1 MPRFEEAVD
10 TPEEIHEHGLIPI
23 LVPGGSYFRDFFDKS
38 PIPLYQEIG
47 KDAIQAKDWTDWCNL
62 VKELVLKRNT
72 HVVVSSDL
80 ACGFLYAD
88 FIASRIDAI
97 PPWYVWIIN
106 KKWQLKEELAKHIM
120 KFQQVLGR
128 RDIFTDISHPFKKGD
143 IFK

>member
-10 TPEEIHEHGLIPI
+10 TPEEIHEHGLSPI
-23 LVPGGSYFRDFFDKS
+23 LLPFTEYHREFFDGS
-38 PIPLYQEIG
+38 PIPLYKEIG
-47 KDAIQAKDWTDWCNL
+47 KDAIQSKNWTDWVNL

-80 ACGFLYAD
+80 CCGLNYDD
-88 FIASRIDAI
+88 FVSNRIDAI
-97 PPWYVWIIN
+97 SPWFVWIIN

-128 RDIFTDISHPFKKGD
+128 RDAFTDLLSSF
-143 IFK
+143 